1 MSRRGPT
8 TDWGQMT
15 TRVRLALVIAGIAAG
30 GALIAYYIASFLVVT
45 PPSVAATSSKHITL
59 QTVPGFGHNPHA
71 DWVSYLA
78 QKPNGTWVHSTV
90 LDVPA
95 YSTISVTI
103 YNFDTATGLRNP
115 LWGEPRGTGGGT
127 IAIDGKTTNILDPS
141 LASHTWT
148 IPDLGVSV
156 ALKGIPD
163 NAKNPCPAAPCS
175 LSFSHTTTTFTFKT
189 GKPGKY
195 RWQCF
200 VPCAFKFLLGFGGP
214 MQSLGWM
221 DGYLMVH

>member
-1 MSRRGPT
+1 
-8 TDWGQMT
+8 MT
-15 TRVRLALVIAGIAAG
+15 TRMRLALVVAGIAAG

-45 PPSVAATSSKHITL
+45 PPSVAATSSKHLTL
-59 QTVPGFGHNPHA
+59 QTVPAFGHDPHA

-115 LWGEPRGTGGGT
+115 FWGQPEGTGGGT
-127 IAIDGKTTNILDPS
+127 IKVDGKSMNVLDPS
-141 LASHTWT
+141 LASHTFT

-156 ALKGIPD
+156 ALQGISD
-163 NAKNPCPAAPCS
+163 KQANNACAAAPCP
-175 LSFSHTTTTFTFKT
+175 LSSPHTTTTFTFKT

-200 VPCAFKFLLGFGGP
+200 VPCAFKFIFGNGGP

>member
-1 MSRRGPT
+1 VAIGT
-8 TDWGQMT
+8 VFG
-15 TRVRLALVIAGIAAG
+15 V
-30 GALIAYYIASFLVVT
+30 ALIVYYITSFLVVT
-45 PPSVAATSSKHITL
+45 PPSVAATTSDHITL
-59 QTVPGFGHNPHA
+59 QTVPSYGREPHK

-78 QKPNGTWVHSTV
+78 QRPDGKWVHSTV

-95 YSTISVTI
+95 HSTIHVTI

-115 LWGEPRGTGGGT
+115 FWGQPLGTGGAS
-127 IAIDGKTTNILDPS
+127 IKVDGKSMKVLDPG
-141 LASHTWT
+141 LASHTFT

-156 ALKGIPD
+156 ALKGISD
-163 NAKNPCPAAPCS
+163 NAKNPCAVAPCS
-175 LSFSHTTTTFTFKT
+175 LSFDHTTTTFTFQS
-189 GKPGKY
+189 GNPGKY

-200 VPCAFKFLLGFGGP
+200 VPCAFKFILGNGGP

>member
-1 MSRRGPT
+1 
-8 TDWGQMT
+8 MT
-15 TRVRLALVIAGIAAG
+15 TRARVAVVAAG
-30 GALIAYYIASFLVVT
+30 TVFGVALIVYYIVSFLVVT
-45 PPSVAATSSKHITL
+45 PPSVAATPQRHLTL
-59 QTVPGFGHNPHA
+59 QTVPAFGHKPHE

-78 QKPNGTWVHSTV
+78 QEPNGKWVHSTV

-95 YSTISVTI
+95 YSTVTMTI

-115 LWGEPRGTGGGT
+115 FWGEVRGTVGNT
-127 IAIDGKTTNILDPS
+127 MTVDGKSTGALDPS
-141 LASHTWT
+141 LASHTFT
-148 IPDLGVSV
+148 IPDLGVDV
-156 ALKGIPD
+156 ALKGISD
-163 NAKNPCPAAPCS
+163 SQANKACAAAPCT
-175 LSFSHTTTTFTFKT
+175 LSSPHTTTTFTFKT

-200 VPCAFKFLLGFGGP
+200 VPCAFKFVLGNGGP